1 MAAKSGWFI
10 VRRFEWKVVAGPPAL
25 ALGRPA
31 GRQGDPARRN
41 HPQRVFWR
49 QCTISDGGGTSFWFH
64 SRTLNRHA
72 VMPLWRKTPNQTTQH
87 YRKPSHSVDELFACL
102 RLARWFE
109 RNVWRC
115 KRGRRTNVRI
125 PTNYTRFKSSPTSQM
140 IVRPD
145 YCSPEARDM
154 QKTFSPSLWI

>member
-10 VRRFEWKVVAGPPAL
+10 GRRFEWKVVAGPPAL

-72 VMPLWRKTPNQTTQH
+72 VNSSCPCGEKPQTKQPNTIASRVTQLTSSLRVYGWQDGSKGMFGGASAAAEQTCASQPTT
-87 YRKPSHSVDELFACL
+87 RDLKV
-102 RLARWFE
+102 AR
-109 RNVWRC
+109 RV
-115 KRGRRTNVRI
+115 K
-125 PTNYTRFKSSPTSQM
+125 
-140 IVRPD
+140 
-145 YCSPEARDM
+145 
-154 QKTFSPSLWI
+154 